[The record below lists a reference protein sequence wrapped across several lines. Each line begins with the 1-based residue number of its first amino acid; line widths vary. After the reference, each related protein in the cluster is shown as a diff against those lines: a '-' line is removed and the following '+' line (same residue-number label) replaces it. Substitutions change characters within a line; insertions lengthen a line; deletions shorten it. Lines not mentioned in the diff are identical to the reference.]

1 MISVGTVFKCSD
13 NSGAILIK
21 CIKIYK
27 RKKKGSIGDNV
38 LGVVVTYNPK
48 KKLKKGEM
56 HKVLII
62 RTKYRSKVNNS
73 YYRFSDNAGIIL
85 NKKNMPI
92 ATRLFGCST
101 RLMRLYNRKVF
112 LLLPYII

>member
-1 MISVGTVFKCSD
+1 MISVGTTFKCSD

-27 RKKKGSIGDNV
+27 RKKKGFIGDKV
-38 LGVVVTYNPK
+38 LAVIVTYNPK
-48 KKLKKGEM
+48 KKIKKGEM
-56 HKVLII
+56 HKVII
-62 RTKYRSKVNNS
+62 VRTKFKSKVNNS
-73 YYRFSDNAGIIL
+73 YYNFSDNAGVIL
-85 NKKNMPI
+85 NKKDLPI
-92 ATRLFGCST
+92 ASRLFGCTT